1 MSNTLK
7 ESMIETIKE
16 LGERGWSV
24 RRIARELE
32 VHRNTVRKYL
42 NNEPK
47 CTISTAGSIEDA
59 DLKCTI
65 PPAGYS
71 GGSGSKCTISTAGD
85 YGGSGSKCT
94 ISTAGRQSLC
104 TAHDDYIRKRMQLG
118 LSAQRIFQDLQIERA
133 FEGSYESV
141 KRYVR
146 RLGNDV
152 EPPFRR
158 MEALPGTE
166 CQVDYGTG
174 AWVVGADGKRRKTHL
189 FRVVLSCSRKA
200 YSEVS
205 FTQETECFLR
215 ALENAF
221 RHFGGVPETVVI
233 DNLKAGVIKPCVYDP
248 ELNPKLRDFAV
259 HYGTCILPSRV
270 RTPRHKGKVERQVG
284 YAQDNALKGRSFRSL
299 AEQNAHLRDWEINV
313 ADKRIHGTT
322 RSQVQRMFKKER
334 PHLKPLPPDLFP
346 VFREGRRKVHRDGHV
361 EVARAYYS
369 VPPEYTR
376 RELWVRHDGRLVEI
390 FNDAMERLC
399 VHARKEPGQRS
410 TRREHIPPEKISNP
424 ELGNEWMLRKAWNI
438 GDGAHAWAKAMLA
451 ARGIPGTRVLN
462 GLLSLRKKHA
472 CAAINAGCVKAI
484 EAQEYSL
491 KGLRKHIEAHSADQ
505 QSFAFIDQHPLIR
518 ATAEYEQITNSKGLF
533 Q

>member
-7 ESMIETIKE
+7 VSMIETIKE
-16 LGERGWSV
+16 LAARDWSV
-24 RRIARELE
+24 RRIARELG

-42 NNEPK
+42 DAESK
-47 CTISTAGSIEDA
+47 CTISTAGS
-59 DLKCTI
+59 
-65 PPAGYS
+65 S
-71 GGSGSKCTISTAGD
+71 GVPNSKCTIST
-85 YGGSGSKCT
+85 T
-94 ISTAGRQSLC
+94 GRKSLSE
-104 TAHDDYIRKRMQLG
+104 AHDEYIKEALTCG
-118 LSAQRIFQDLQIERA
+118 LSAQRIFQDLQLDRD

-146 RLGNDV
+146 KLGECDEV
-152 EPPFRR
+152 PFRR
-158 MEALPGTE
+158 MEVLPGTE

-174 AWVVGADGKRRKTHL
+174 AWIVGVDGKRRKTHL

-284 YAQDNALKGRSFRSL
+284 YAQDNALKGRKFSSL
-299 AEQNAHLRDWEINV
+299 AEQNAHLIDWERRV

-322 RSQVQRMFKKER
+322 RRQVQQMFNEEK
-334 PHLKPLPPDLFP
+334 PHLKALPPDLFP
-346 VFREGRRKVHRDGHV
+346 AFQEGRRKVHRDGHV
-361 EVARAYYS
+361 EIAKAYYS

-376 RELWVRHDGRLVEI
+376 HEVWVRYDGRLVEI
-390 FNDAMERLC
+390 FNDTMARIC
-399 VHARKEPGQRS
+399 VHAQKEPGQRS
-410 TRREHIPPEKISNP
+410 TCKEHIPPEKIANP
-424 ELGNEWMLRKAWNI
+424 ELGNEWMLKKAWII
-438 GDGAHAWAKAMLA
+438 GDAAHAWAIAMLVE
-451 ARGIPGTRVLN
+451 RGVPGTRVLN
-462 GLLSLRKKHA
+462 GLLSLRKTHKP
-472 CAAINAGCVKAI
+472 AAINTGCAKAL
-484 EAQEYSL
+484 EAQEFSL
-491 KGLRKHIEAHSADQ
+491 KGLRRHIANSSQ
-505 QSFAFIDQHPLIR
+505 QQDSFTFIDEHPLIR
-518 ATAEYEQITNSKGLF
+518 ATAEYEHIINSKGLF

>member
-1 MSNTLK
+1 MSNIL
-7 ESMIETIKE
+7 EDSMIETIKE
-16 LGERGWSV
+16 LGRRGWSI
-24 RRIARELE
+24 RRIAKKLKVNR
-32 VHRNTVRKYL
+32 RTVSKYL
-42 NNEPK
+42 AQDSKCTISTTGNNEGEEPK
-47 CTISTAGSIEDA
+47 CTISTAGRR
-59 DLKCTI
+59 
-65 PPAGYS
+65 
-71 GGSGSKCTISTAGD
+71 SKCVLYD
-85 YGGSGSKCT
+85 E
-94 ISTAGRQSLC
+94 
-104 TAHDDYIRKRMQLG
+104 YILERMKLG
-118 LSAQRIFQDLQIERA
+118 LSAQRIFQDLQSDRG
-133 FEGSYESV
+133 FEGGYESV

-146 RLGNDV
+146 KLQECD
-152 EPPFRR
+152 EIPFRR
-158 MEALPGTE
+158 MEVLPGTE

-174 AWVVGADGKRRKTHL
+174 AWIVGEDGKRRKTHL

-248 ELNPKLRDFAV
+248 ELNPKLRDFAA

-284 YAQDNALKGRSFRSL
+284 YAQDNALKGRSFKSL

-322 RSQVQRMFKKER
+322 RRQVQQMFNEEK
-334 PHLKPLPPDLFP
+334 PHLGVLPPDLFP
-346 VFREGRRKVHRDGHV
+346 AFQEGRRKVHRDGHV

-376 RELWVRHDGRLVEI
+376 REVWVRHDGRLVQI
-390 FNDAMERLC
+390 FNNAMERLC
-399 VHARKEPGQRS
+399 VHAHKEPGQRS

-451 ARGIPGTRVLN
+451 ERGVPGTRVLN
-462 GLLSLRKKHA
+462 GLLSMRKKHP
-472 CAAINAGCVKAI
+472 CSAINIGCAQAL
-484 EAQEYSL
+484 EAQEFSL
-491 KGLRKHIEAHSADQ
+491 KGLKRHIESRSIEQ
-505 QSFAFIDQHPLIR
+505 QSFAFIEDHPLIR
-518 ATAEYEQITNSKGLF
+518 ATSEYEQITNSKGLF

>member
-7 ESMIETIKE
+7 VSMIETIRELAQKGWSIRRISKE
-16 LGERGWSV
+16 LEIN
-24 RRIARELE
+24 RR
-32 VHRNTVRKYL
+32 TVSKYL
-42 NNEPK
+42 AQDSK
-47 CTISTAGSIEDA
+47 CAISTAGSDGGA
-59 DLKCTI
+59 D
-65 PPAGYS
+65 
-71 GGSGSKCTISTAGD
+71 
-85 YGGSGSKCT
+85 SKCT
-94 ISTAGRQSLC
+94 ISTAGRRSKC
-104 TAHDDYIRKRMQLG
+104 VVYDEYIRERLKLG
-118 LSAQRIFQDLQIERA
+118 LSAQRIFQDLQMEKG

-146 RLGNDV
+146 KLEECV
-152 EPPFRR
+152 ELPFRR
-158 MEALPGTE
+158 MEAEPGTE

-174 AWVVGADGKRRKTHL
+174 AWIVGADGKRRKTHL
-189 FRVVLSCSRKA
+189 FRIVLSCSRKA

-284 YAQDNALKGRSFRSL
+284 YAQDNALKGRSFKSL
-299 AEQNAHLRDWEINV
+299 AEQNAHLRDWEIHV

-322 RSQVQRMFKKER
+322 RRQVQRMFNEEK
-334 PHLKPLPPDLFP
+334 PHLAALPPDLFP
-346 VFREGRRKVHRDGHV
+346 AFQEGRRKVHRDGHV
-361 EVARAYYS
+361 EIAKAYYS

-376 RELWVRHDGRLVEI
+376 REVWVRHDGRLVQI
-390 FNDAMERLC
+390 FNDAMIRLC
-399 VHARKEPGQRS
+399 VHAQKEPGQRS
-410 TRREHIPPEKISNP
+410 TRREHIPSEKISNP

-451 ARGIPGTRVLN
+451 ERGIPGTRVLN
-462 GLLSLRKKHA
+462 GLLSLRKKLSKEA
-472 CAAINAGCVKAI
+472 IDRGCAKAL
-484 EAQEYSL
+484 EAQEFSL
-491 KGLRKHIEAHSADQ
+491 KGLRRYIANRSETQ
-505 QSFAFIDQHPLIR
+505 QHLAFMDEHQLIR
-518 ATAEYEQITNSKGLF
+518 PTAEYEQITNSKGLF